1 MTNHRE
7 FKKEIRRRD
16 TTFFN
21 CVLCGDRT
29 AVTNNSSLRADLR
42 LHSKRCNACF
52 QQSEKGVERRA
63 RKAASIKQ
71 TVAALVGM
79 RKRKKEIQGQR
90 IKDGQAGMGK
100 QKNKGRL

>member
-1 MTNHRE
+1 MGVSIHAGNAGALMG
-7 FKKEIRRRD
+7 KS

-29 AVTNNSSLRADLR
+29 AVTNNTSLRAALR
-42 LHSKRCNACF
+42 LYSKRCNACF
-52 QQSEKGVERRA
+52 QQSELGMRK
-63 RKAASIKQ
+63 RKAASIKE

-90 IKDGQAGMGK
+90 IKDGHAG
-100 QKNKGRL
+100 KGNGQ